1 MFDYKKYQE
10 KREARMKQED
20 LAEQNLHQCQPLPA
34 MCDAVTRLPY
44 SKNNLRCEAVFGH
57 TGEHRNGDIVW
68 SRQLTVFAN
77 ASQPFSTA
85 ILPDGSIAVANPEVP
100 PFIIRDGEKIDIK
113 PFPPPGGVTQRA
125 EAVRHDQG
133 KTDWSLLPIKAI
145 ELVLQVLMFGAK
157 KYGRDNWKSGFHYRR
172 CYNSCQRHLAAWIEL
187 EDNDKESGLPHLAHA
202 VCSLLFLITYQYFGT
217 GVDDR

>member
-10 KREARMKQED
+10 KRESRMKQED

-34 MCDAVTRLPY
+34 ICDSTTRLPY
-44 SKNNLRCEAVFGH
+44 SNRNLRCEAVFGH
-57 TGEHRNGDIVW
+57 RGEHRNGDIVW
-68 SRQLTVFAN
+68 QRTHETRQMKIFAESN
-77 ASQPFSTA
+77 QPFSTA
-85 ILPDGSIAVANPEVP
+85 ILPDGSIAVANPETP
-100 PFIIRDGEKIDIK
+100 PFIVRDGEKVELK
-113 PFPPPGGVTQRA
+113 AGAT
-125 EAVRHDQG
+125 RHDQG